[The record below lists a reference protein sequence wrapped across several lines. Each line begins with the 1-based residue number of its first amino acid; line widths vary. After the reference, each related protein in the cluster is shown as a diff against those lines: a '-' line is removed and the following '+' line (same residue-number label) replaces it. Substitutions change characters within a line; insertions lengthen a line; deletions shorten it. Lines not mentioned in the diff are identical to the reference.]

1 MSRIIGGEG
10 LIQNCW
16 LLCTAL
22 SSLLF
27 CGREERTTVVNFLF
41 FKIILLTLFIKAA
54 KCCKRNV
61 GANLLSLV
69 KKKKNSN
76 EKDLSLDR
84 PLFYLESEPLR
95 KHMLEVQRERESQ
108 AGSMPSADGA

>member
-1 MSRIIGGEG
+1 MSCIIGGEG

-22 SSLLF
+22 SSFLF

-41 FKIILLTLFIKAA
+41 FKIILLALLIKAA

-69 KKKKNSN
+69 KKNSN

-95 KHMLEVQRERESQ
+95 KHALEVQRERESQ
-108 AGSMPSADGA
+108 AGSMPSVDGA